1 MGDDA
6 TFEMDDQDY
15 IFFQWIILKF
25 IRNYVTNVWKQLC
38 IYDINGVWEM
48 LIHSEVKLSL
58 SLICSA
64 CCQDLLRLINGH
76 GHLQMRVQFL
86 KQFLFL
92 LNSTNCFVNK
102 FY

>member
-1 MGDDA
+1 
-6 TFEMDDQDY
+6 
-15 IFFQWIILKF
+15 
-25 IRNYVTNVWKQLC
+25 
-38 IYDINGVWEM
+38 M

-92 LNSTNCFVNK
+92 LNSANCFVNK